1 MMSQRRLK
9 MVKGTVKWYDKDKG
23 YGFIEAEDGY
33 DIYVHTSS
41 IKGSGLKN
49 LYKGDKVTFD
59 VGSGKKG
66 PVAIDVQVTG
76 DRNSKRRRMKQYKMN
91 TAYDE

>member
-1 MMSQRRLK
+1 ML
-9 MVKGTVKWYDKDKG
+9 KGTVKWYDRKKG
-23 YGFIEAEDGY
+23 YGFIEAEEGY

-41 IKGSGLKN
+41 IKGGGLRN
-49 LYKGDKVTFD
+49 LYKGDKVSFD

-76 DRNSKRRRMKQYKMN
+76 DRNIKWKRMKQNKMDS
-91 TAYDE
+91 AYDE